1 MNIGQKLD
9 IINISKYYAD
19 FKVLHGI
26 NMTCLPGEFV
36 TILGS
41 SGSGK
46 TTLLKVIAGFEGN
59 SDGSIHING
68 EDIAY
73 KKSTRKKY
81 RNVISELCIISS
93 YDSGK

>member
-9 IINISKYYAD
+9 IINISKYYGD

-26 NMTCLPGEFV
+26 NMTCQPGEFV

-46 TTLLKVIAGFEGN
+46 TTLLKVIAGFEPN
-59 SDGSIHING
+59 SDLECWVEPGSCYFYLKSNEG
-68 EDIAY
+68 DED
-73 KKSTRKKY
+73 
-81 RNVISELCIISS
+81 VDIS
-93 YDSGK
+93 K

>member
-46 TTLLKVIAGFEGN
+46 
-59 SDGSIHING
+59 DR
-68 EDIAY
+68 
-73 KKSTRKKY
+73 KS
-81 RNVISELCIISS
+81 VV
-93 YDSGK
+93 